1 MILTCPSSFPVLTL
15 PACRFR
21 AYAHKVTLDFSR
33 LGKPTDH
40 AYIESFNG
48 SLREECLNVHWFE
61 DLTDARAK
69 MQVWQQE
76 YNEERPHRSSR
87 T

>member
-1 MILTCPSSFPVLTL
+1 MDTILNTLHTRLKNPLLQIMIFVLL
-15 PACRFR
+15 LVCSVPAWGNPLHNAAGKGDTAAVKALLEAR
-21 AYAHKVTLDFSR
+21 A
-33 LGKPTDH
+33 
-40 AYIESFNG
+40 
-48 SLREECLNVHWFE
+48 
-61 DLTDARAK
+61 DARAK